1 MANLATNLPVLN
13 VPLVD
18 ENNNLTV
25 PWLMFLVQLYQRT
38 GADQT
43 PALTLTQVQASA
55 LINLIIA
62 TANGFAGTVN
72 VAGNE
77 ATITLKTTV
86 TGLVKGNG
94 IALSTAISGTD
105 YAPATV
111 GSIILKGDGAGGF
124 SNAISG
130 TDYAPATSGSSIL
143 YGNGAGGF
151 SNVTVSTGLNFASN
165 ILKIANTTVTAGMYG
180 SPSQTFEFN
189 VNAQGQL
196 TGVLAV
202 DIGILA
208 SQIIDQLDL
217 ATQVTGVLPTANGG
231 TGTAGNYLVSTLPT
245 PTLGKRAVV
254 TDALAPVFLAT
265 VAGGGA
271 VKCPVFADGTTW
283 KVG

>member
-1 MANLATNLPVLN
+1 MTNLATNLPVLN
-13 VPLVD
+13 VPIVD
-18 ENNNLTV
+18 ANGNLTV

-43 PALTLTQVQASA
+43 PALNLTQIQTLA
-55 LINLIIA
+55 LINVVIA
-62 TANGFAGTVN
+62 TANGFAGTVVDAN
-72 VAGNE
+72 NE
-77 ATITLKTTV
+77 ATVTLKTTV
-86 TGLVKGNG
+86 TGIVKGDG
-94 IALSTAISGTD
+94 TALSAAVSGVD

-111 GSIILKGDGAGGF
+111 GG
-124 SNAISG
+124 
-130 TDYAPATSGSSIL
+130 SIL
-143 YGNGAGGF
+143 YGNGSGGF
-151 SNVTVSTGLNFASN
+151 SNVTIGTGLSFVANL
-165 ILKIANTTVTAGMYG
+165 LKIANTGVTSGMYG
-180 SPSQTFEFN
+180 SPSKTLEVT

-217 ATQVTGVLPTANGG
+217 ATQVTGVLATTNGG
-231 TGTAGNYLVSTLPT
+231 TGTTGNFLVSTLPT
-245 PTLGKRAVV
+245 PTLGKRAIV

-271 VKCPVFADGTTW
+271 VKCPVFGDGTVW

>member
-18 ENNNLTV
+18 DNGNLTV

-43 PALTLTQVQASA
+43 PALSLTQVQALA
-55 LINLIIA
+55 LINLIVA
-62 TANGFAGTVN
+62 TANGFAGTVTVLN
-72 VAGNE
+72 NE

-86 TGLVKGNG
+86 VGLLKGNG
-94 IALSTAISGTD
+94 VSLSAAVAGTD
-105 YAPATV
+105 YAPPTSG
-111 GSIILKGDGAGGF
+111 GSILKGNGAGGF
-124 SNAISG
+124 NNATAG
-130 TDYAPATSGSSIL
+130 TDYSPPTSGSSVL
-143 YGNGAGGF
+143 SGNGAGGF
-151 SNVTVSTGLNFASN
+151 SNVTVSTGLSFLAG
-165 ILKIANTTVTAGMYG
+165 ILKIANTGATAGMYG
-180 SPSQTFEFN
+180 SPSKTLELT

-217 ATQVTGVLPTANGG
+217 ATQVTGILPTANGG

-271 VKCPVFADGTTW
+271 VKCPVFADGTVW